1 MLICGSKNPDAF
13 IGIPIRWYA
22 HIMLASPLQ
31 SPGGR
36 LREMMRRDIVAL
48 PGVFNAIS
56 ALSACRAGAEA
67 LYVSGAGVTNANLAV
82 PDIALITLQEMA
94 ETAARI
100 CEIAPLPVIA
110 DADTGY
116 GESLNVARTVI
127 EMERSGLA
135 GIHLEDQISPKRCG
149 HLEGKSLISPQDMAK
164 KVAAAVETKRDK
176 TFLII
181 ARTDARGVEGL
192 DAAIHRAELY
202 TDFGADA
209 IFPEGLQS
217 ETEFEAFRK
226 RVSVPLLAN
235 MTEFGKTPI
244 IPLGT
249 FRDLGY
255 NLVIF
260 PMTAF
265 RVMLKA
271 IDEAYT
277 ELVSTGTQAGLLDR
291 MRTRAELYELIDY
304 DGYNALDRKWSEMVD
319 LGNQQEG

>member
-1 MLICGSKNPDAF
+1 MLSA
-13 IGIPIRWYA
+13 PIER
-22 HIMLASPLQ
+22 
-31 SPGGR
+31 PGR
-36 LREMMRRDIVAL
+36 ILRDLMAKDIVAL
-48 PGVFNAIS
+48 PGVFNALS
-56 ALSACRAGAEA
+56 ALSAYKAGAQG
-67 LYVSGAGVTNANLAV
+67 LYLSGAGVTNTNLAV
-82 PDIALITLQEMA
+82 PDIALITLQEMT
-94 ETAARI
+94 ETAARV

-127 EMERSGLA
+127 EMERAGLA

-149 HLEGKSLISPQDMAK
+149 HLEGKSLIAPEDMAK
-164 KVAAAVETKRDK
+164 KLTAAVSSKKDK
-176 TFLII
+176 DFMII
-181 ARTDARGVEGL
+181 GRTDARGVEGL
-192 DAAIHRAELY
+192 EKAISRAKLY
-202 TDFGADA
+202 VDHGADA
-209 IFPEGLQS
+209 IFPEGLES
-217 ETEFEAFRK
+217 ESEFEAFRK
-226 RVSVPLLAN
+226 AVGAPLLAN

-271 IDEAYT
+271 IDEAYL
-277 ELVSTGTQAGLLDR
+277 ELISTGTQAGLIGK

-304 DGYNALDRKWSEMVD
+304 EGYNALDREWSQRVES
-319 LGNQQEG
+319 ESHT